1 MNKIIETIRGVVGVS
16 GVILWEKQT
25 NNFNKL
31 LPARFGEEMVD
42 RLCRQLARFCQV
54 RGQNC
59 GAVVRLRKGWLF
71 LHNYDAFALL
81 VIGKNDLNTTTLNLV
96 AKSSI
101 PALEHALGSQVTAP
115 SLDVKFL
122 PEHASA
128 LARAINL
135 SLGFLQAH
143 ISRFEIAEL
152 LRQAKSDLIAELP
165 ALKHFSVDANGGV
178 ILIKSAEK
186 LMDITAVEAA
196 ARLVATVAD
205 RTRGRTGVADF
216 NIERITAPLRGTLT
230 ELGFYHIFKESLRTR
245 AQNRTR

>member
-1 MNKIIETIRGVVGVS
+1 MNKILETIRGVVGVS

-25 NNFNKL
+25 DNFHKL
-31 LPARFGEEMVD
+31 LPARFGEGMVD
-42 RLCRQLARFCQV
+42 QLYRQLARFCEI
-54 RGQNC
+54 REQNC
-59 GAVVRLRKGWLF
+59 GAIVRFQKGWLF
-71 LHNYDAFALL
+71 LHNYGTFALL
-81 VIGKNDLNTTTLNLV
+81 VIGKSDLNTTTLNLV

-101 PALEHALGSQVTAP
+101 SALESALGSQVTAP
-115 SLDVKFL
+115 SPHVKFL

-128 LARAINL
+128 LVRAINL
-135 SLGFLQAH
+135 SLGFQQAH

-196 ARLVATVAD
+196 ARLVATIAD
-205 RTRGRTGVADF
+205 RTRGRTGNADF
-216 NIERITAPLRGTLT
+216 NIEKVTAPLRGTLT
-230 ELGFYHIFKESLRTR
+230 ELGFYRVFKESLKTR
-245 AQNRTR
+245 A

>member
-16 GVILWEKQT
+16 GVILWEKRT
-25 NNFNKL
+25 NNFHKL
-31 LPARFGEEMVD
+31 LPARFGQEMVD
-42 RLCRQLARFCQV
+42 QLYRQLARFCEV
-54 RGQNC
+54 RDQNC
-59 GAVVRLRKGWLF
+59 GAIVRFQKGWLF
-71 LHNYDAFALL
+71 LHNHSTFALL
-81 VIGKNDLNTTTLNLV
+81 VIGKSDLNTTTLNLV

-101 PALEHALGSQVTAP
+101 SALENALGSQTATP
-115 SLDVKFL
+115 SSNVKFL

-143 ISRFEIAEL
+143 VSRFEIAEL

-165 ALKHFSVDANGGV
+165 SLKHFSIDANGGV

-196 ARLVATVAD
+196 ARLVATIAD
-205 RTRGRTGVADF
+205 RTRNRTGSANF
-216 NIERITAPLRGTLT
+216 NVEKVTAPLRDTLN
-230 ELGFYHIFKESLRTR
+230 ELGFYRIFKESLKTR
-245 AQNRTR
+245 A